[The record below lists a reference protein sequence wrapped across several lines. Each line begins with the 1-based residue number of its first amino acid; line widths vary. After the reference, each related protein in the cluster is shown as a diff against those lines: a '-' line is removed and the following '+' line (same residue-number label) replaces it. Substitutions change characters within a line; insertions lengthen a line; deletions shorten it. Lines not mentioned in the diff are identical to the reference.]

1 MPTFA
6 PKDQNVP
13 VKLVTPLGEHVL
25 LARTVRG
32 EERMSG
38 LFKFDLHLISEDPGL
53 EFSKTV
59 GQKITVKLM
68 IDEQKERFFNGFITE
83 FRFSGKD
90 GQYYRYEATMRPWL
104 WLLTRTSDCRIFQNM
119 NVSDIIKEVFKLN
132 NMVDFE
138 LSLSEKYRVWDYCVQ
153 YNESDFDFICRLMEQ
168 EGMYYF
174 FRHEANKHVMVI
186 TDNANAHSAYPGYPK
201 IQYIPDLEQGTVG
214 MNTVNTWTAKQSM
227 VPNKYAIQ
235 DYDFENPKT
244 NLLSKYTKSTGHDWP
259 IADPEIYDYPG
270 EYVKGDEGR
279 TYAEIRLEELL
290 CQRER
295 VQASGQ
301 CRGFS
306 PGCTFELY
314 DYPRSDQ
321 NKEYLTVSIRH
332 EMNNHEFMSGE
343 QEDTAVY
350 ECSIEVLAKDRLPF
364 RAPRNTPRPKVLG
377 PQTAVVVGP
386 KNDKAN
392 SEIYTDKYG
401 RVKVQFH
408 WDRYGESDDK
418 SSCWIRVSQL
428 WAGTKWGGIH
438 IPRIGQEVVVSFLEG
453 DPDRPLITGSV
464 YNANYMPPYT
474 LADNKT
480 QSGIKSR
487 STTGGGADNFN
498 EIRMEDKIGSEELY
512 IQAEKDENILVKN
525 NKTENVGNNETITIG
540 NDRTETVKHDE
551 TITVQNN
558 RVETVQMNETLT
570 VLNDRTR
577 NVAKN
582 ETVTI
587 GQSRMHTVAINEDIN
602 IGVAQEVIIGGL
614 QAIEIGAA
622 QTVGIGASQ
631 SIEVG
636 GSRSLDVGS
645 DYNMNVG
652 KDRNSEIG
660 AKESVKIGK
669 EWVVEV
675 QDSIT
680 IKCGSAQFIMKKDG
694 TIQLK
699 GKDISLKASGKIDA
713 KAGATMTLK
722 GSSIKE
728 N

>member
-38 LFKFDLHLISEDPGL
+38 LFKFNLHLISEDPGL
-53 EFSKTV
+53 EFSKIV

-68 IDEQKERFFNGFITE
+68 LDEQKERYFNGYITE

-104 WLLTRTSDCRIFQNM
+104 WLLTRTSDCRIFQNLK
-119 NVSDIIKEVFKLN
+119 VSDLIKEVFKLN

-153 YNESDFDFICRLMEQ
+153 YNETDFDFICRLMEQ

-174 FRHEANKHVMVI
+174 FRHEAKKHVMVI
-186 TDNANAHSAYPGYPK
+186 TDNANAHSVFPGYPK

-227 VPNKYAIQ
+227 VPNKYAVQ

-244 NLLSKYTKSTGHDWP
+244 NLLSKYTKETGHDWP

-279 TYAEIRLEELL
+279 TYAEIRLEQLL

-314 DYPRSDQ
+314 DYPRADQ
-321 NKEYLTVSIRH
+321 NKEYLTISIRH

-350 ECSIEVLAKDRLPF
+350 ECAIEVLAKDRLPF
-364 RAPRNTPRPKVLG
+364 RAPGITPRPKVLG

-408 WDRYGESDDK
+408 WDRYGQNDDK

-428 WAGTKWGGIH
+428 WAGAKWGGIH

-464 YNANYMPPYT
+464 YNANCMPPYELT
-474 LADNKT
+474 ANKT

-487 STTGGGADNFN
+487 STTGGSADNFN
-498 EIRMEDKIGSEELY
+498 EIRMEDKIGEEELY
-512 IQAEKDENILVKN
+512 IHAEKNHTNI
-525 NKTENVGNNETITIG
+525 TENDRNESVGHDRSCSVKHDYKLDVGNDALVNIG
-540 NDRTETVKHDE
+540 YGGDNGSYTMKVSQNRTETVSKGNFK
-551 TITVQNN
+551 IA
-558 RVETVQMNETLT
+558 VETGKRELYVKSDDKVEVKGSRLEVIENTLDSQCKDLKLT
-570 VLNDRTR
+570 GSTTM
-577 NVAKN
+577 VAKSPDVKIHGATSTYIGDAKIN
-582 ETVTI
+582 VSGTTI
-587 GQSRMHTVAINEDIN
+587 NVDGTTIN
-602 IGVAQEVIIGGL
+602 ITGT
-614 QAIEIGAA
+614 GAVNL
-622 QTVGIGASQ
+622 TC
-631 SIEVG
+631 G
-636 GSRSLDVGS
+636 GS
-645 DYNMNVG
+645 
-652 KDRNSEIG
+652 
-660 AKESVKIGK
+660 SVKLGPGGVK
-669 EWVVEV
+669 
-675 QDSIT
+675 IT
-680 IKCGSAQFIMKKDG
+680 GPMVNINS
-694 TIQLK
+694 
-699 GKDISLKASGKIDA
+699 
-713 KAGATMTLK
+713 
-722 GSSIKE
+722 
-728 N
+728 